1 VQSRREALTAGF
13 HALGIPVLVLTAI
26 EALRF
31 GLRRER
37 GRAQANRSR
46 MRR

>member
-1 VQSRREALTAGF
+1 MRW
-13 HALGIPVLVLTAI
+13 GISVLVLTAI

-37 GRAQANRSR
+37 GRARANRFR
-46 MRR
+46 TRR